1 LQYFTN
7 ALIFP
12 QTVSKQKYFRR
23 KYELGQQRG
32 NKKMM
37 KSARK
42 KPGMATSARKTPKG
56 EKSRT
61 KAGEYVGYLLE
72 LHKLQ
77 GVLLTELHK
86 KV

>member
-1 LQYFTN
+1 M
-7 ALIFP
+7 
-12 QTVSKQKYFRR
+12 R
-23 KYELGQQRG
+23 
-32 NKKMM
+32 

-42 KPGMATSARKTPKG
+42 KPGPALSAGKTPKG